1 MGACPHLSRSDK
13 KKGVWGLAPASPRSC
28 VNELTASTR
37 MCHTTGIPPQGEH
50 YREEGNQA
58 QGSSGGILQFKL
70 VVHAAEDLYKVFTA
84 QFF

>member
-28 VNELTASTR
+28 VNELTASMR

-50 YREEGNQA
+50 YFTNSRGWGPFTQ
-58 QGSSGGILQFKL
+58 QGARAKEQVNLSIEVPL
-70 VVHAAEDLYKVFTA
+70 VPF
-84 QFF
+84 